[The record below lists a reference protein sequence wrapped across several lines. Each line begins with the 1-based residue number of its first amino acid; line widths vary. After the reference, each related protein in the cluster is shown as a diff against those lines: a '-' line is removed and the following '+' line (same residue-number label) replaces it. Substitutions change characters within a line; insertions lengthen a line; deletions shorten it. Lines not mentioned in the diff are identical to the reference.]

1 MNDFGINFKLTG
13 ADKAKR
19 DMASLKG
26 EYGAL
31 SGAVDQHSQRI
42 QGSVNRM
49 SLAMKA
55 SLVAAAGALG
65 GLMAAVTPLK
75 LAGSRDELT
84 NEQANLRALGLD
96 DAGIQKI
103 ESAAET
109 FSTRVAGVT
118 KEAYTKASYDVV
130 SAFAQLSTDE
140 QAKITDIALNT
151 GKATKMSADHATKLF
166 GSLWGAAGDKM
177 KAEGAENFVQK
188 WSGAIYTA
196 VKELKTTGEELASAA
211 KNSMSMLMEAGWKP
225 EQMAAFW
232 GQLITSGLS
241 GEQAGTALKQM
252 AIKERAGF
260 GKLLAQTSSNWT
272 DTEWLKGD
280 AKHMAEARNKGLIEG
295 FAAQGAELFKNDPV
309 KWLERMGGAFDKLKA
324 SGADYKKVLGEI
336 FGEETINAM
345 VQFFEKRGQMSETID
360 KIAKGNYG
368 DVRRIVEEEMSKG
381 IGPAK
386 SILSQLWSNLQQTMG
401 KTFETGV
408 TGKLQWIGDKLL
420 QVNALWN
427 ALFNDTGPQ
436 HAIDS
441 LRAAGGDALVDLYEK
456 LQGFPDNVSA
466 FTEGVKGGFMGM
478 LGGLGEVDSR
488 INSIVEALGKPDEE
502 KWRLIGEQF
511 GQLAGTSLTGF
522 VDSLKEVKNTAAEI
536 FGFLSPVL
544 EILKFA
550 GSGYKLAGQAWN
562 QHGLRED
569 YYAGTSGLGSMF
581 DNSDLYD
588 KPNVTPEQAYPG
600 WTGPRAPEGPMARN
614 GGSGQ
619 TGAPQINVQPE
630 VRVEAP
636 QVNVRVGERQLT
648 DIVVDIV
655 KSIRSRYRQGAG
667 DGWVDAWE

>member
-1 MNDFGINFKLTG
+1 MNDFGVNFKLTG

-31 SGAVDQHSQRI
+31 SSTVDQQAQRI
-42 QGSVNRM
+42 QGSMNRM

-55 SLVAAAGALG
+55 GLAAAASALTG
-65 GLMAAVTPLK
+65 YAAAITPFK

-103 ESAAET
+103 EMAAET

-130 SAFAQLSTDE
+130 SAFAQLSTEE
-140 QAKITDIALNT
+140 QAKITDVALNT
-151 GKATKMSADHATKLF
+151 GKATKMAAESATKLF

-177 KAEGAENFVQK
+177 KSEGAENFVQK

-211 KNSMSMLMEAGWKP
+211 KNSMSMLMESGWKP
-225 EQMAAFW
+225 EEMTAFW
-232 GQLITSGLS
+232 GQLISSGLS

-260 GKLLAQTSSNWT
+260 GKMLAKVSDSWI
-272 DTEWLKGD
+272 DTEWLKGE
-280 AKHMAEARNKGLIEG
+280 AKHLAESRNKGLIEG
-295 FAAQGAELFKNDPV
+295 FGAQGADLFKTDPV
-309 KWLERMGGAFDKLKA
+309 KWLDRMGEAFDKLKA
-324 SGADYKKVLGEI
+324 TGEDYKKFLAEI
-336 FGEETINAM
+336 FGDESVNAM
-345 VQFFEKRGQMSETID
+345 VQFFEKRGQMRDTIE

-401 KTFETGV
+401 KTFESGAV
-408 TGKLQWIGDKLL
+408 GKLQWIGDKLL

-436 HAIDS
+436 DAIDS

-502 KWRLIGEQF
+502 KWRQIGEQF

-522 VDSLKEVKNTAAEI
+522 VDSLKEVKTTAAEI

-550 GSGYKLAGQAWN
+550 GSGYKAFGEAWT

-588 KPNVTPEQAYPG
+588 KPNLAPEQAYPG
-600 WTGPRAPEGPMARN
+600 WTGPRAPEGPMARS

-619 TGAPQINVQPE
+619 TVAPQIHVQPE